1 MFPRFNLRMVLLVLG
16 VVTVGGLLTACGGS
30 TTTDEPTTNAGGSD
44 TTSPVE
50 VTVTLTEF
58 AIDMSQTEFEAGVEY
73 RFVVTNQ
80 GAVPHELMFLP
91 PVEAGA
97 MDMEEMDEM
106 AVAVFSAEDLEA
118 GATAQQT
125 FIFPEPGEV
134 SMEGACHLP
143 GHYEAGMKTPI
154 TVTS

>member
-1 MFPRFNLRMVLLVLG
+1 MFPRFNLRMVLLLG
-16 VVTVGGLLTACGGS
+16 AVTIGGLLTACGGS
-30 TTTDEPTTNAGGSD
+30 TTTDEPTTNAGGSNA
-44 TTSPVE
+44 TSPIE

-58 AIDMSQTEFEAGVEY
+58 AVDMSQTEFEAGVEY
-73 RFVVTNQ
+73 RFVVSNE

-106 AVAVFSAEDLEA
+106 AVAVFSDEDLEA
-118 GATAQQT
+118 GATAEQT
-125 FIFPEPGEV
+125 FSFPEPGEG
-134 SMEGACHLP
+134 SLEGACHLP